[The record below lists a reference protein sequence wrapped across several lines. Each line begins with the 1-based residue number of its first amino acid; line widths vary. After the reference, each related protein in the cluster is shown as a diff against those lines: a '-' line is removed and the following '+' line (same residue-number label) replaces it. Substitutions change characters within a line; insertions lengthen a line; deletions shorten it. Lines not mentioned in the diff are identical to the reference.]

1 MKVIDSIIVVAILC
15 YAFYSIVIH
24 RPYMKLT
31 VRYKYVPALS
41 NDLKFF
47 RINTHYRGYNVGNV
61 SYIKLSKDQK
71 YVEFHINIYYK
82 GLKLPKNT
90 LFIFKTKN
98 LYGTRYVD
106 IQPIEPQAK
115 ELLKNGDV
123 VDGTAAYERF
133 DEYLL
138 EELKEGRTSKIL
150 DNLLYVT
157 NIMKESLNDKE
168 NEKLLTQS
176 AGDLATVLES
186 VREISEDPYIKRD
199 IRATIKHSAGS
210 VRNIDEMLSNEEVKR
225 AITESPESIDATVCA
240 VRSMS
245 ASLNQVSQLMPETS
259 KKLSSAN
266 DILNDTNKNLAEI
279 NKKVPVIPPTLIH
292 NTNKLLLKTDCFES
306 EISKIM
312 TERFLF
318 LKFLFGTPGRSLKK
332 CTKNECGCPCDEED
346 DD

>member
-1 MKVIDSIIVVAILC
+1 
-15 YAFYSIVIH
+15 
-24 RPYMKLT
+24 MKLI
-31 VRYKYVPALS
+31 VRYKHVPAIS
-41 NDLKFF
+41 NDLNFF

-61 SYIKLSKDQK
+61 TCIKLSKDQK

-98 LYGTRYVD
+98 LYDTRYVD
-106 IQPIEPQAK
+106 IQPIEPQSK
-115 ELLKNGDV
+115 ELLKDGDI
-123 VDGTAAYERF
+123 VDGVAAYERF

-150 DNLLYVT
+150 NNLLYVT
-157 NIMKESLNDKE
+157 NIMKGSLDNKE
-168 NEKLLTQS
+168 NEKFLTQS
-176 AGDLATVLES
+176 AGDVATVLENL
-186 VREISEDPYIKRD
+186 REISEDPYVKKDIK
-199 IRATIKHSAGS
+199 ATIRHSAGS
-210 VRNIDEMLSNEEVKR
+210 VKNIDEILGNEEVKR
-225 AITESPESIDATVCA
+225 AITEAPESIDSTVSS
-240 VRSMS
+240 VKSMS
-245 ASLNQVSQLMPETS
+245 TSLSQVSQLMPETS

-266 DILNDTNKNLAEI
+266 DLLNDTNKNLVEL

-318 LKFLFGTPGRSLKK
+318 LKFLFGTPGKSLKK
-332 CTKNECGCPCDEED
+332 CTKNECGCSCDENED
-346 DD
+346 